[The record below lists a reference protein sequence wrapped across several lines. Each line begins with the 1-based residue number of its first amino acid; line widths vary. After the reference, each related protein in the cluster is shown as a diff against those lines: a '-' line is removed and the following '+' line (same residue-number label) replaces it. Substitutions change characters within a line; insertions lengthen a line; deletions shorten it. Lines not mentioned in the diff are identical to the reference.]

1 MAVESVALKL
11 PLFWTSCPSA
21 WFAQIEAQFSIRNI
35 TADDTK
41 YYYVVSALD
50 SATATRA
57 QSLLVSPPTENKY
70 QAIKEFLISAFDLS
84 EYERASALFAMP
96 GLGDSKPSELMD
108 SMLALMGSHKP
119 CFLFRHLFLQQLST
133 HIRAPIAQ
141 SKIED
146 YRALAQEADMIYL
159 AGQSHSQNIQE
170 VNTPNIRQ
178 NTTKPNSMR
187 QIMNKL
193 CWYHHQHGTRAKKCS
208 SGCKHYSTFQYP
220 GNSSPGQR

>member
-11 PLFWTSCPSA
+11 PLFWTGCPSA
-21 WFAQIEAQFSIRNI
+21 WFAQIEAQFSIRKI
-35 TADDTK
+35 TADGTK

-57 QSLLVSPPTENKY
+57 QSLLVSSPTENYY

-108 SMLALMGSHKP
+108 SMLALLGSHKP
-119 CFLFRHLFLQQLST
+119 CFLFRHLFLQQLPT
-133 HIRAPIAQ
+133 HIRAPITQ

-159 AGQSHSQNIQE
+159 AGKAH
-170 VNTPNIRQ
+170 RQ
-178 NTTKPNSMR
+178 HT
-187 QIMNKL
+187 
-193 CWYHHQHGTRAKKCS
+193 
-208 SGCKHYSTFQYP
+208 
-220 GNSSPGQR
+220 

>member
-1 MAVESVALKL
+1 MLNR
-11 PLFWTSCPSA
+11 C
-21 WFAQIEAQFSIRNI
+21 WF
-35 TADDTK
+35 
-41 YYYVVSALD
+41 
-50 SATATRA
+50 
-57 QSLLVSPPTENKY
+57 PPPRENKY

-96 GLGDSKPSELMD
+96 GLGDSTPSELMD

-119 CFLFRHLFLQQLST
+119 CFLFRHLFLQQLPT

-187 QIMNKL
+187 QIMNNL

-208 SGCKHYSTFQYP
+208 SGCKHYSTIQYP

>member
-1 MAVESVALKL
+1 M
-11 PLFWTSCPSA
+11 FWTSCPSV

-41 YYYVVSALD
+41 YYYVVSAFD
-50 SATATRA
+50 FATATRA

-84 EYERASALFAMP
+84 EYERASSLFAMT

-119 CFLFRHLFLQQLST
+119 CFLFRHLFLQQLPT

-146 YRALAQEADMIYL
+146 YRARLQTTQPTSGGAVTRTQAAVQIVSNLPAPRNGGTIYRFL
-159 AGQSHSQNIQE
+159 GMPAMRTRWMAGAVAH
-170 VNTPNIRQ
+170 
-178 NTTKPNSMR
+178 K
-187 QIMNKL
+187 
-193 CWYHHQHGTRAKKCS
+193 
-208 SGCKHYSTFQYP
+208 SG
-220 GNSSPGQR
+220 